1 MQVQEGEG
9 WRWLVDPAS
18 HPFSVLVGGQGWA
31 VELTAEEARE
41 LQQGLARLARE
52 HRGLADQLMG
62 EEAISLE
69 LERGSL
75 WMALE
80 GDRQAWEL
88 RFVLTPAGG
97 GSRAVEG
104 SWGVGA
110 SAALV
115 AALDPGASADGAGQL
130 WAAPHGPA

>member
-9 WRWLVDPAS
+9 WRWLVDPAR

-41 LQQGLARLARE
+41 LQQGLVRLVQE
-52 HRGLADQLMG
+52 HRGLVDQLMG

-69 LERGSL
+69 LERGPL

-80 GDRQAWEL
+80 GDRASWEL
-88 RFVLTPAGG
+88 RFVLTPAPA
-97 GSRAVEG
+97 SRAVEG
-104 SWGVGA
+104 SWGARA

-115 AALDPGASADGAGQL
+115 AALAQEELADGTAPL
-130 WAAPHGPA
+130 WAAAHGPA

>member
-9 WRWLVDPAS
+9 WRWLVDPAR

-31 VELTAEEARE
+31 VELTAEEAWE
-41 LQQGLARLARE
+41 LQQGLVRLVQE
-52 HRGLADQLMG
+52 HRGLVDQLMG

-69 LERGSL
+69 LERGPL

-80 GDRQAWEL
+80 GDRASWEL
-88 RFVLTPAGG
+88 RFVLTPASA
-97 GSRAVEG
+97 SRAVEG
-104 SWGVGA
+104 SWGAGA

-115 AALDPGASADGAGQL
+115 AALAQEVPADGTAPL
-130 WAAPHGPA
+130 WSAAHGPA

>member
-9 WRWLVDPAS
+9 WRWLVDPAR

-41 LQQGLARLARE
+41 LQQGVVRLVQE
-52 HRGLADQLMG
+52 HRGVVDQLMD

-69 LERGSL
+69 LERGPL
-75 WMALE
+75 WVALD
-80 GDRQAWEL
+80 GDREAWEL

-97 GSRAVEG
+97 GGRAVEG
-104 SWGVGA
+104 SWGAGA

-115 AALDPGASADGAGQL
+115 AALAPGASADGAGQL
-130 WAAPHGPA
+130 WEAPHGPA

>member
-1 MQVQEGEG
+1 LVQ
-9 WRWLVDPAS
+9 
-18 HPFSVLVGGQGWA
+18 
-31 VELTAEEARE
+31 
-41 LQQGLARLARE
+41 E

-69 LERGSL
+69 LERGPL
-75 WMALE
+75 WVALD
-80 GDRQAWEL
+80 GDRDGWEL

-104 SWGVGA
+104 SWTAEA

-115 AALDPGASADGAGQL
+115 AALVSGEPAEGEGQL

>member
-9 WRWLVDPAS
+9 WRWLVDPAR

-31 VELTAEEARE
+31 VELTAAEARD
-41 LQQGLARLARE
+41 LQQGLVRLVQE

-75 WMALE
+75 WVALD
-80 GDRQAWEL
+80 GDRDGWEL

-104 SWGVGA
+104 SWTAGA

-115 AALDPGASADGAGQL
+115 AALASGEPAEGEGQL

>member
-9 WRWLVDPAS
+9 WRWLVDPAR

-41 LQQGLARLARE
+41 LQQGVVRLVQE
-52 HRGLADQLMG
+52 HRGVVDQLMD

-69 LERGSL
+69 LERGPL
-75 WMALE
+75 WVALD
-80 GDRQAWEL
+80 GDREAWEL

-104 SWGVGA
+104 RWGAGA

-115 AALDPGASADGAGQL
+115 AALAPGASADGAGQL
-130 WAAPHGPA
+130 WEAPHGPA